1 MKDLKRKIHYWCSDT
16 MRNKITGKGVVCAV
30 LDTGIT
36 QHPDLIGRI
45 VGWKDCVQGKK
56 TIYDDN
62 GHGTHVAGIL
72 AGNGKSGRGLYSGMA
87 PEAQIFAV
95 KVLNQRGGGKIRD
108 VINGIRYVLLKQKE
122 MKIRI
127 VNISIGTLPHKKDP
141 EDELFLFWVERLWDA
156 GLVVVTAAGNKGP
169 KEGSVTIPGNSRK
182 VITVGADEELGKKY
196 SGCGPTGDCIKKP
209 DLAVPGNR
217 IYSCNYLYPV
227 RSPYAYIPKTGTS
240 MATPVVSGA
249 AALVLQKYPDMCNLE
264 LKYRLWNSC
273 EKGRYYDQRQ
283 GHGNL
288 HVEKFLECQE
298 KILDTNENLLYE
310 QTLLYDFYGELLTK
324 HQKEIYEQAVLEDYS
339 LSEIARDAGISR
351 QGVHDMIRRC
361 NKSLEDYEAKLH
373 LVEKF
378 MSVKKKVHEID
389 LLLENYEEQ
398 DEKELIKKVKKLSGE
413 IIEEL

>member
-16 MRNKITGKGVVCAV
+16 MQTKSLERASFVPFWIQGSHSTRILSAASWDGRTVYRGRKPYMMTT
-30 LDTGIT
+30 DTEPMW
-36 QHPDLIGRI
+36 QEFL
-45 VGWKDCVQGKK
+45 
-56 TIYDDN
+56 
-62 GHGTHVAGIL
+62 
-72 AGNGKSGRGLYSGMA
+72 
-87 PEAQIFAV
+87 PEMEKAEEACTAEWHRRRRSLPV

-298 KILDTNENLLYE
+298 KILDTNENLLYDS
-310 QTLLYDFYGELLTK
+310 TGDK
-324 HQKEIYEQAVLEDYS
+324 
-339 LSEIARDAGISR
+339 
-351 QGVHDMIRRC
+351 
-361 NKSLEDYEAKLH
+361 
-373 LVEKF
+373 
-378 MSVKKKVHEID
+378 
-389 LLLENYEEQ
+389 
-398 DEKELIKKVKKLSGE
+398 
-413 IIEEL
+413 